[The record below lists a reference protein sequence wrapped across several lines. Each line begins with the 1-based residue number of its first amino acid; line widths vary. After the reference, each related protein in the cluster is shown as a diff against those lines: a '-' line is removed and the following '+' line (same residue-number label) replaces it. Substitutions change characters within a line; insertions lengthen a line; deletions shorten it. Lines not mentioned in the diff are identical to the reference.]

1 MVIQYNAEQLSSIID
16 DIFVLTGISI
26 SILDTNRREV
36 ATSKKKLEY
45 CSLLQSIAGEQQ
57 RCSQCDKMILDRCLS
72 TKTLEHHICRAGL
85 YDSAMP
91 IIKDD
96 AIVGFVIMGQ
106 VRSVESPATVQYMPR
121 TDAQTLEQLKRFY
134 ANAPFL
140 SKELLDALYDLLP
153 RILFDRAIRIV
164 YDPLI
169 SEIVNFIDV
178 HLQESLSIER
188 LCAKFYISKNHL
200 YEAFR
205 INLGNTVTGYINEQR
220 IFLAKELLRQSD
232 KPMNKIAEQIGIN
245 NYTYFFKLFK
255 KLTGIT
261 HTEYRNKG

>member
-36 ATSKKKLEY
+36 ATNKKKLEY
-45 CSLLQSIAGEQQ
+45 CSLLQSIVGEQR
-57 RCSQCDKMILDRCLS
+57 RCTQCDKMILDRCLS

-106 VRSVESPATVQYMPR
+106 VRSVESPATVQYLPR
-121 TDAQTLEQLKRFY
+121 ADVQTLEQLKRFY
-134 ANAPFL
+134 ASAPFL

-164 YDPLI
+164 HDPLI
-169 SEIVNFIDV
+169 SEIVNFIDG

-205 INLGNTVTGYINEQR
+205 INLGNTVTGYINEHR
-220 IFLAKELLRQSD
+220 IFLAKDLLRQSD
-232 KPMNKIAEQIGIN
+232 KPMSEIAEQIGIN

-261 HTEYRNKG
+261 PTEYRNEG

>member
-1 MVIQYNAEQLSSIID
+1 MIIQYDSDQLSSIID

-45 CSLLQSIAGEQQ
+45 CCLLQSIAGEQC
-57 RCSQCDKMILDRCLS
+57 RCEQCDKKILDRCLF

-96 AIVGFVIMGQ
+96 TIVGFVIMGQ
-106 VRSVESPATVQYMPR
+106 VRSAESPATAQYLPR
-121 TDAQTLEQLKRFY
+121 TDVQTLEHLNRY
-134 ANAPFL
+134 YTNAPFF
-140 SKELLDALYDLLP
+140 SKERLDALHDLLP

-164 YDPLI
+164 YDPMI
-169 SEIVNFIDV
+169 SEIVNYIDE
-178 HLQESLSIER
+178 HLQENLSIER
-188 LCAKFYISKNHL
+188 LCAKFYISKNNL
-200 YEAFR
+200 YKAFR
-205 INLGNTVTGYINEQR
+205 INFGNTVTGYINEQR

-232 KPMNKIAEQIGIN
+232 KSMSDVAEHIGIN

-261 HTEYRNKG
+261 PTEYRNRR

>member
-1 MVIQYNAEQLSSIID
+1 VVIQYNAEQLSSIID

-36 ATSKKKLEY
+36 ATSKKKSEY
-45 CSLLQSIAGEQQ
+45 CSLLQSITGEQR
-57 RCSQCDKMILDRCLS
+57 RCLQCDKKILDRCLS

-106 VRSVESPATVQYMPR
+106 VRSIESPAAVQYLPR
-121 TDAQTLEQLKRFY
+121 ADVQTLEQLKRFY

-169 SEIVNFIDV
+169 SEIVNFIDG

-232 KPMNKIAEQIGIN
+232 KPMSVIAEQIGIN

-255 KLTGIT
+255 KLTGT
-261 HTEYRNKG
+261 TPTEYRNGG